1 MTSLKDTFDELQFAL
16 KQEGAAM
23 GASELHGVLT
33 AHAAKSGYDEF
44 GAQLAINAW
53 LDIESPSADLRQRV
67 KTMAEA
73 TRDQVA
79 PYAEYDLAIVLPSE
93 DAPLNEQ
100 LFELTCWCAG
110 FLSGLGETEGLIEQL
125 KQTEVGELVDDL
137 LMIARTGS
145 EIADGE
151 ENERDFVEVLEFVRI
166 AALNIAAELFELK
179 QARVIKH

>member
-1 MTSLKDTFDELQFAL
+1 MPA
-16 KQEGAAM
+16 
-23 GASELHGVLT
+23 
-33 AHAAKSGYDEF
+33 
-44 GAQLAINAW
+44 
-53 LDIESPSADLRQRV
+53 
-67 KTMAEA
+67 
-73 TRDQVA
+73 
-79 PYAEYDLAIVLPSE
+79 E

-110 FLSGLGETEGLIEQL
+110 FLSGLGETKGLIEQL

-166 AALNIAAELFELK
+166 AVLNISAELFGLK
-179 QARVIKH
+179 QSSVIKH

>member
-1 MTSLKDTFDELQFAL
+1 MTSFKDTFDDLQFAL

-33 AHAAKSGYDEF
+33 AHAVKSGYDGF
-44 GAQLAINAW
+44 GAQLAIAAW
-53 LDIESPSADLRQRV
+53 LDIESPSAELHQRI
-67 KTMAEA
+67 KTLVEK

-79 PYAEYDLAIVLPSE
+79 PYAEYDLAIILPAD

-110 FLSGLGETEGLIEQL
+110 FLSCLGETEGLIEHL
-125 KQTEVGELVDDL
+125 RQTEAGELVDDL

-179 QARVIKH
+179 QSRVIKH